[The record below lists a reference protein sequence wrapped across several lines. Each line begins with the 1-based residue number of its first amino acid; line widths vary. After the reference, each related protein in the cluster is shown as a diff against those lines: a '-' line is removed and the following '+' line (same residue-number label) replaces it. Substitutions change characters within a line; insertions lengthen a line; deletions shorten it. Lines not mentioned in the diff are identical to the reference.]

1 MEMLLNYA
9 DLNGFIFFDG
19 EIVEWKKAKLHVLSH
34 GLHYASSVFE
44 GERSYNKKVFKEIEH
59 TNRLIH
65 SAKSL
70 GFDLPYNLE
79 EIIKI
84 RKMVIDANN
93 ISDGYIRPVAW
104 RGSEMMGISA
114 QDNTIHFALAAWE
127 WPSYFSP
134 EAKLK
139 GIKLNISKWK
149 RPDPSTAPVNTKA
162 AGLYMICT
170 LSKHEAE
177 RQGFDDSLMLD
188 YRGYIAEATGAN
200 IFFVKDEE
208 LHTPIADCF
217 LNGITRQTIITIAKE
232 QGINVIEKRIRLQ
245 DLKNYQECF
254 VTGTAAEVTPV
265 NQIGDYKFTPGLI
278 CKNLIEN
285 YTLLTKNQI

>member
-278 CKNLIEN
+278 CKKLIEN
-285 YTLLTKNQI
+285 YTILTKNQV

>member
-1 MEMLLNYA
+1 MNYA
-9 DLNGFIFFDG
+9 DLKGFIFYDG
-19 EIVEWKKAKLHVLSH
+19 NIVEWSEAKLHVLSH
-34 GLHYASSVFE
+34 VLHYASSVFE
-44 GERSYNKKVFKEIEH
+44 GERSYNKKVFKEEEH

-70 GFDLPYNLE
+70 GFDLPYNSD
-79 EIIKI
+79 EIMNI

-114 QDNTIHFALAAWE
+114 QSNTIHFALAAWE

-134 EAKLK
+134 EAKFK

-177 RQGFDDSLMLD
+177 SQGYDDSLMLD
-188 YRGYIAEATGAN
+188 YRGYVAEATGAN

-217 LNGITRQTIITIAKE
+217 LNGITRQTIITIARE
-232 QGINVIEKRIRLQ
+232 NGIIVHEKRIKLE
-245 DLKNYQECF
+245 DLKDYSECF

-265 NQIGDYKFTPGLI
+265 NQIAEFSFTPGVI
-278 CKNLIEN
+278 CKDLIKK
-285 YTLLTKNQI
+285 YSLLTNPND

>member
-1 MEMLLNYA
+1 MNYA
-9 DLNGFIFFDG
+9 DLKGSIFYDG
-19 EIVEWKKAKLHVLSH
+19 NIVDWSEAKLHVLSH

-44 GERSYNKKVFKEIEH
+44 GERSYNKKVFKEEEH

-70 GFDLPYNLE
+70 GFDLPYNTD
-79 EIIKI
+79 EIMNI

-114 QDNTIHFALAAWE
+114 QSNTIHFALAAWE

-134 EAKLK
+134 EAKFK

-177 RQGFDDSLMLD
+177 SQGYDDSLMLD
-188 YRGYIAEATGAN
+188 YRGYVAEATGAN

-217 LNGITRQTIITIAKE
+217 LDGITRQTIITIARE
-232 QGINVIEKRIRLQ
+232 NGIRVHEKRIKLE
-245 DLKNYQECF
+245 DLKQYNECF

-265 NQIGDYKFTPGLI
+265 NQIEEFSFTPGII
-278 CKNLIEN
+278 CKDLIKK
-285 YTLLTKNQI
+285 YSLLTNPND

>member
-70 GFDLPYNLE
+70 GFDLPYNSE

-232 QGINVIEKRIRLQ
+232 QGINVIEKRIKLQ

-285 YTLLTKNQI
+285 YTILTKNQI

>member
-285 YTLLTKNQI
+285 YTILTKNQV

>member
-93 ISDGYIRPVAW
+93 ISDGYIRPGAW

-114 QDNTIHFALAAWE
+114 QHNTIHFALAAWE

-285 YTLLTKNQI
+285 YTILTKNQI

>member
-1 MEMLLNYA
+1 MNFNNLE
-9 DLNGFIFFDG
+9 GFIFLDG
-19 EIVEWKKAKLHVLSH
+19 ELIEWADAKLHVLSH

-44 GERSYNKKVFKEIEH
+44 GERVYKGKIFKEEMH
-59 TNRLIH
+59 TDRLML
-65 SAKSL
+65 SAKTL
-70 GFDLPYNLE
+70 GFQIPYDSK
-79 EIIKI
+79 EISDI
-84 RKMVIDANN
+84 RRKVLKANN

-114 QDNTIHFALAAWE
+114 QKNKIHFALAAWQ

-149 RPDPSTAPVNTKA
+149 RPNPETAPVNTKA

-177 RQGFDDSLMLD
+177 SLGFDDSLMLD

-200 IFFVKDEE
+200 IFFVRDKT
-208 LHTPIADCF
+208 LYTPIADCF
-217 LNGITRQTIITIAKE
+217 LNGITRQTVISLARNE
-232 QGINVIEKRIRLQ
+232 GIVVTEKRIVLE
-245 DLKNYQECF
+245 DLNNFEECF

-265 NQIGDYKFTPGLI
+265 NKIQDYDFKPGKI
-278 CKNLIEN
+278 CQLLMKRYSEL
-285 YTLLTKNQI
+285 TLK

>member
-1 MEMLLNYA
+1 MNFNNLE
-9 DLNGFIFFDG
+9 GFIFLDDQLVKWS
-19 EIVEWKKAKLHVLSH
+19 EAKLHVLSH

-44 GERSYNKKVFKEIEH
+44 GERVYQGKVFKEEQH
-59 TNRLIH
+59 TLRLIS

-70 GFDLPYNLE
+70 GFEIPYDIK
-79 EIIKI
+79 EISEI
-84 RKMVIDANN
+84 RKKVLKANN
-93 ISDGYIRPVAW
+93 ITDGYIRPVSW

-114 QDNTIHFALAAWE
+114 QKNKIHFALAAWK

-139 GIKLNISKWK
+139 GIKLNISKWR
-149 RPDPSTAPVNTKA
+149 RPDPKTAPVNTKA

-177 RQGFDDSLMLD
+177 SQGYDDSLMLD

-200 IFFVKDEE
+200 IFFIKNNE
-208 LHTPIADCF
+208 LHTPLADCF
-217 LNGITRQTIITIAKE
+217 LDGITRKTVISIANN
-232 QGINVIEKRIRLQ
+232 QGIKVKEKRILLE
-245 DLKNYQECF
+245 DLKDYEECF

-265 NQIGDYKFTPGLI
+265 NTIQDFTFKPGI
-278 CKNLIEN
+278 FCKLFMEK
-285 YTLLTKNQI
+285 YSELTLK

>member
-1 MEMLLNYA
+1 MNYA
-9 DLNGFIFFDG
+9 DLKGFIFLDD
-19 EIVEWKKAKLHVLSH
+19 EIIEWSEAKLHVLSH

-59 TNRLIH
+59 TNRLIY
-65 SAKSL
+65 SAKTL
-70 GFDLPYNLE
+70 GFNLPYNSD
-79 EIIKI
+79 EIIEI
-84 RKMVIDANN
+84 RKKILEANN
-93 ISDGYIRPVAW
+93 ISNGYIRPVAW

-114 QDNTIHFALAAWE
+114 QKNKIHFAVAAWE

-149 RPDPSTAPVNTKA
+149 RPDPVTAPVNTKA

-177 RQGFDDSLMLD
+177 SQGYDDSLMLD

-200 IFFVKDEE
+200 IFFVKSDEI
-208 LHTPIADCF
+208 HTPIADCF
-217 LNGITRQTIITIAKE
+217 LDGITRQTIISIARDK
-232 QGINVIEKRIRLQ
+232 GISVLEKRIQLE
-245 DLKNYQECF
+245 DLSEYQECF

-265 NQIGDYKFTPGLI
+265 NQIGKFKFTPGKM
-278 CKNLIEN
+278 CKNLMEE
-285 YTLLTKNQI
+285 YFVLTNDS

>member
-1 MEMLLNYA
+1 MA
-9 DLNGFIFFDG
+9 KSFDNRDG
-19 EIVEWKKAKLHVLSH
+19 WIWMDGNFVPWREATVHVITQ

-44 GERSYNKKVFKEIEH
+44 GERSYNKKVFKEKEH

-84 RKMVIDANN
+84 RKMVIDANK

-114 QDNTIHFALAAWE
+114 QSNTIHFAVAAWE

-139 GIKLNISKWK
+139 GIRLNISKWK

-188 YRGYIAEATGAN
+188 YRGYVAEATGAN

-232 QGINVIEKRIRLQ
+232 QGINVIEKRISLQ

-265 NQIGDYKFTPGLI
+265 NQIGDYKFIPGLI
-278 CKNLIEN
+278 CKKLIEN
-285 YTLLTKNQI
+285 YSILTKNQV